1 MQKRCSYSWY
11 RLLHPRCPQCNVQ
24 CSVFMWRP
32 QCRVDTLHPA
42 TARSR
47 LQSGYSNC
55 PKCDCVAVSRVTR
68 PGIAQLLQNVTCN
81 IVKMSFRNNSPSARN
96 NLDIVYNLIKVFSCL
111 AFCSQYLLAII
122 YCLPNIQCSVR
133 NNHLCVVA
141 SLGIWI
147 ARNECDYIY

>member
-1 MQKRCSYSWY
+1 MLS
-11 RLLHPRCPQCNVQ
+11 VQ
-24 CSVFMWRP
+24 YLGGDHS
-32 QCRVDTLHPA
+32 VDTLHPA
-42 TARSR
+42 TARGR
-47 LQSGYSNC
+47 LQSGYSKC

-81 IVKMSFRNNSPSARN
+81 IVKMSFRNNPPSARN
-96 NLDIVYNLIKVFSCL
+96 NLDTVYNLIKVFSCL

-141 SLGIWI
+141 SLGTWI
-147 ARNECDYIY
+147 ARNESDCI